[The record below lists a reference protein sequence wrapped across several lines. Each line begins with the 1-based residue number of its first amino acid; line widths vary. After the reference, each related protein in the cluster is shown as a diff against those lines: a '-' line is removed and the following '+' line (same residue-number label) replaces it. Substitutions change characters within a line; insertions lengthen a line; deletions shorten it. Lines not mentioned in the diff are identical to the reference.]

1 MRTGKCLFLI
11 TLFLSLFGPITGWGQ
26 IAVTLDQWPA
36 HLQLY
41 PRDQT
46 NQCTVAI
53 SGRVPVNDVKTV
65 SLVVLRNQQRVQY
78 VRQAADTLT
87 GRFALKPSIKAE
99 RSEYSFQLFAH
110 RTNPVDSVLV
120 AFRDSIVCGD
130 VYLIMGQSNALGGL
144 DGKLYRSEFCRTF
157 GVNKGDVSYNPA
169 DTAWYLTNTT
179 EGFNCLWAVELQRQI
194 NEQYGIPTAILNGA
208 VGSTGI
214 DRHASRDGNQPTNL
228 GTIYGRLLY
237 RAQKAGVARQ
247 VKAMIWRQGESDA
260 VTTPDLYIKLYPE
273 LYSFWKQ
280 DYPGLKKVY
289 HAQLNLLVDNF
300 IRAGALRNYQRL
312 SKQNFADNEPIA
324 TVGLPGYQGVH
335 YNDSGYLQFGLELY
349 RLVAR
354 DFYGSTDTS
363 NIQSPNIQRLFFSTP
378 KQDEITLEFE
388 PGQVM
393 HWPAD
398 TILTNP
404 VNKARYAQSL
414 SDYVYTDYP
423 NGETGFIKSVTD
435 QGNRLILK
443 LKKSLSAS
451 SLTYLPSSYTD
462 AEIGYYVGPV
472 IRNRRGM
479 RALTFYQ
486 VPIAP
491 PLPVAT
497 DLRAIPI
504 DTSAIELRWTTTSA
518 DVSQWTIERA
528 DSTDSFRQ
536 IALIPG
542 SVTAYNDRRTANR
555 ADSLQVGKVYQ
566 YRIRSLNQRAE
577 ADYSPVV
584 TASMQLILGTP
595 KERYLPAVVYP
606 NPTGNE
612 VQVRLPPNWAASA
625 VTLTVYTEAG
635 AAVFRQSQRMNGSYL
650 SFSVATLPAGTYL
663 LTLQHR
669 DGLAQGR
676 VLVTH

>member
-1 MRTGKCLFLI
+1 MRTGIVLFLMP
-11 TLFLSLFGPITGWGQ
+11 LFLSLFGPVTGWGQ
-26 IAVTLDQWPA
+26 VAATLDQWPA

-41 PRDQT
+41 PRDHT

-53 SGRVPVNDVKTV
+53 SGRVAVHDVKTV

-78 VRQAADTLT
+78 VRQSADTLT
-87 GRFALKPSIKAE
+87 GRFVFNPGIKAE

-110 RTNPVDSVLV
+110 RSNPADSVLV
-120 AFRDSIVCGD
+120 ASRDSIVCGD
-130 VYLIMGQSNALGGL
+130 VFLIMGQSNALGGL
-144 DGKLYRSEFCRTF
+144 DGKLYRNEFCRTF

-169 DTAWYLTNTT
+169 DTAWCLTNTT
-179 EGFNCLWAVELQRQI
+179 EGFNSLWAVELQRQI
-194 NEQYGIPTAILNGA
+194 NEQNGIPTAILNGA

-214 DRHASRDGNQPTNL
+214 DRHANRDGNQPTNL

-273 LYSFWKQ
+273 LYGFWKQ

-300 IRAGALRNYQRL
+300 IRAGALRDYQRL

-324 TVGLPGYQGVH
+324 TVGLPGYQGIH

-393 HWPAD
+393 HWPTD

-404 VNKARYAQSL
+404 ANKARYAQTL
-414 SDYVYTDYP
+414 FDYVYTDYP

-462 AEIGYYVGPV
+462 AEIGYYVGPL

-518 DVSQWTIERA
+518 DVNQWTIERA
-528 DSTDSFRQ
+528 DSTGSFRQ

-542 SVTAYNDRRTANR
+542 SITTYNDRRTASNT
-555 ADSLQVGKVYQ
+555 DSLQVGRVYQ

-584 TASMQLILGTP
+584 TASMQLILGTS

-606 NPTGNE
+606 NPASNE
-612 VQVRLPPNWAASA
+612 VQVRLPANWMAGA
-625 VTLTVYTEAG
+625 VTLTLYTETG
-635 AAVFRQSQRMNGSYL
+635 AVALRQSQRMSGSYV

-663 LTLQHR
+663 LALQHR

>member
-1 MRTGKCLFLI
+1 M
-11 TLFLSLFGPITGWGQ
+11 
-26 IAVTLDQWPA
+26 
-36 HLQLY
+36 
-41 PRDQT
+41 
-46 NQCTVAI
+46 
-53 SGRVPVNDVKTV
+53 
-65 SLVVLRNQQRVQY
+65 
-78 VRQAADTLT
+78 
-87 GRFALKPSIKAE
+87 
-99 RSEYSFQLFAH
+99 
-110 RTNPVDSVLV
+110 
-120 AFRDSIVCGD
+120 
-130 VYLIMGQSNALGGL
+130 
-144 DGKLYRSEFCRTF
+144 
-157 GVNKGDVSYNPA
+157 
-169 DTAWYLTNTT
+169 
-179 EGFNCLWAVELQRQI
+179 
-194 NEQYGIPTAILNGA
+194 
-208 VGSTGI
+208 
-214 DRHASRDGNQPTNL
+214 
-228 GTIYGRLLY
+228 
-237 RAQKAGVARQ
+237 
-247 VKAMIWRQGESDA
+247 
-260 VTTPDLYIKLYPE
+260 
-273 LYSFWKQ
+273 
-280 DYPGLKKVY
+280 KKVY

-300 IRAGALRNYQRL
+300 IRAGALRDYQRL

-378 KQDEITLEFE
+378 QQDEITLEFE

-404 VNKARYAQSL
+404 ANKARYAQSL

-497 DLRAIPI
+497 DLRAIPV

-528 DSTDSFRQ
+528 DSASSFKQ
-536 IALIPG
+536 IALISG
-542 SVTAYNDRRTANR
+542 SVTAYNDLRTANR
-555 ADSLQVGKVYQ
+555 TDSLQVGKVYQ

-584 TASMQLILGTP
+584 TASMQLILGIP
-595 KERYLPAVVYP
+595 KERYVRAVVYP

-612 VQVRLPPNWAASA
+612 VQVRLPPNWTTSTVA
-625 VTLTVYTEAG
+625 LTVYTEAG
-635 AAVFRQSQRMNGSYL
+635 AVVLRQSRRMNGSNL
-650 SFSVATLPAGTYL
+650 SFSVATLPAGMYL